1 MVENFGAPHGLQG
14 AGLVRTQPDFTGATE
29 LVAVEAV
36 AKGAGAEAVVAAVKR
51 VAEAASDF
59 SWLTRGDVVF
69 IKVAGN
75 SGNRYPAT
83 TSPLAVQAMVS
94 LLRKKGAGRVIMGDK
109 SGVEHVYDDGRRR
122 WGSSRQLFRQNGL
135 HQAALDSGAE
145 VHYFDEAGYKAYFSD
160 QTEHSGGHWQGALMF
175 PEILTR
181 VDHVV
186 LLPRVSRHVLAG
198 STLGLKAGVGW
209 LRDDS
214 RLELHRDARSFF
226 EKIVEIN
233 DAITLRKKLRL
244 VLTVATK
251 VQTTYGPDRGFA
263 TEPDPGLVFG
273 SESLLAH
280 DMTALGWLLW
290 NRDHE
295 TPAAQLS
302 RLKDPYQ
309 IYPGIINRAFVGYI
323 WGVGALLKSESYP
336 TRLIDSVATDPVL
349 SWAAHLWGGFPQLE
363 LGEARGAL
371 PPALKTYLKMKTGK
385 RR

>member
-1 MVENFGAPHGLQG
+1 MVEISGALHGLQG
-14 AGLVRTQPDFTGATE
+14 SGLLRTRPDFTGATE

-36 AKGAGAEAVVAAVKR
+36 ARGAGAEAVVAAVKR

-59 SWLTRGDVVF
+59 SWLSRGDVVF
-69 IKVAGN
+69 IKAAGN

-83 TSPLAVQAMVS
+83 TAPLAVQAMVS
-94 LLRKKGAGRVIMGDK
+94 LLRAKGAGRVIVGDK
-109 SGVEHVYDDGRRR
+109 SGVQHVYDDGRRR
-122 WGSSRQLFRQNGL
+122 WGSSRQLFSQNGL

-145 VHYFDEAGYKAYFSD
+145 VHYFDEAGCEAYFGD
-160 QTEHSGGHWQGALMF
+160 RTEHSGGHWRGELML

-214 RLELHRDARSFF
+214 RLELHRDAGSFF

-233 DAITLRKKLRL
+233 DAITLRKKLKL

-251 VQTTYGPDRGFA
+251 VQTTFGPDRGFA
-263 TEPDPGLVFG
+263 AEPDPGLVFG

-290 NRDHE
+290 NREYE

-302 RLKDPYQ
+302 RLQDPYRT
-309 IYPGIINRAFVGYI
+309 YPGSINRAFVGYI
-323 WGVGALLKSESYP
+323 WGVGELLKSESYP
-336 TRLIDSVATDPVL
+336 TRVIHSVATDPVL

-371 PPALKTYLKMKTGK
+371 PRALKKYLLDKAAS
-385 RR
+385 